1 MNLSLLTYN
10 TLFNNGVNK
19 LGEVINSYHPDIICL
34 QEALTNDKNI
44 KKIEKFGYKMADFS
58 NSFVKF
64 GKIFGVVTF
73 YNPKSLK
80 YNDSFQLDLGT
91 NLGEFFFNILRVVLG
106 YSQPKTI
113 LKTNFTHRQTGKK
126 ICICNVH
133 LYVVGSN
140 ELRVKHINQALKMI
154 NISIKVPLIIVGD
167 FNYFPYKRMKL
178 EKMMGKYN
186 LKEATANIRQTIK
199 FSGNGKFEKFNLF
212 QRLTLPFI
220 NKFFIKQTK
229 TDYSFYRGLKL
240 INTERIESHS
250 SDHYPIISIFKI

>member
-19 LGEVINSYHPDIICL
+19 LGEVIDSYHPDIICL
-34 QEALTNDKNI
+34 QEALTDDKSVQ
-44 KKIEKFGYKMADFS
+44 KIEKFGYKMADYS

-64 GKIFGVVTF
+64 GKIFGVITF
-73 YNPKSLK
+73 YNPKGLE
-80 YNDSFQLDLGT
+80 YNDSFKLDLGI
-91 NLGEFFFNILRVVLG
+91 NLGDFFFNILRIVLG
-106 YSQPKTI
+106 YNQPKTV
-113 LKTNFTHRQTGKK
+113 LETNFTHKLTKKK

-140 ELRVKHINQALKMI
+140 ELRVKHINQALKSI
-154 NISIKVPLIIVGD
+154 HLSIKAPLIIVGD
-167 FNYFPYKRMKL
+167 FNYFPYKRMRL
-178 EKMMGKYN
+178 EKMMAKFG
-186 LKEATANIRQTIK
+186 LLEATANIRQTIK

-220 NKFFIKQTK
+220 NMLVAKQIK

-240 INTERIESHS
+240 IKTERIESHS